1 MTVIVVGAG
10 PAGAAAALLLAR
22 GGVEVLLVER
32 EESFDRVF
40 RGEGLMPL
48 GIDALHQMGL
58 GVALAEIPGRVIES
72 WDIWIDGEETFVV
85 PEPVGEL
92 GDRAPRVVSQPALLQ
107 RLVRE
112 AGRYRSFTFY
122 PGCVLPSCCAMA
134 TAGSP
139 ARGWSART
147 GPGTLPRSWCWAVMV
162 AARRC
167 APTRGSGSSA
177 DPTATTSCGSRPRP
191 RNGSAAAARS

>member
-72 WDIWIDGEETFVV
+72 WEIWIDGEETFVV

-107 RLVRE
+107 RLVKE

-122 PGCVLPSCCAMA
+122 PGVRFAELLRDGDGRV
-134 TAGSP
+134 AG
-139 ARGWSART
+139 AQLVSAD
-147 GPGTLPRSWCWAVMV
+147 GTRDV
-162 AARRC
+162 AAG
-167 APTRGSGSSA
+167 AGAGL
-177 DPTATTSCGSRPRP
+177 
-191 RNGSAAAARS
+191 